1 MRINQALYARFYI
14 NIVLLSLFP
23 PSPIQ
28 VKANY
33 IFVVHP
39 FSVTS
44 TLICMIPLSIV
55 NFRFYKDSRLQ
66 EIYNK
71 RRISWDIVFQEVLEK
86 IWLMMVRL

>member
-1 MRINQALYARFYI
+1 MRINQALYARFHI
-14 NIVLLSLFP
+14 NIVCFLSSFLLP
-23 PSPIQ
+23 TQ

-44 TLICMIPLSIV
+44 TLICMIPLSIE